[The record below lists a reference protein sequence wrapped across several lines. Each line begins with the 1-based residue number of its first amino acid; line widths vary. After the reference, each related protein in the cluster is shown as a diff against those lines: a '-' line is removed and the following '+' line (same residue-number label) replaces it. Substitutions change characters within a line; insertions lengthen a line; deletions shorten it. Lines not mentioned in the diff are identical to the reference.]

1 MAAKSHSHS
10 EDHHDWHSKEYVVRW
25 AEHQDEGAP
34 HRNQAFEV
42 VAKTIPFSKTASIK
56 ILDIGAGYGGL
67 TQFLL
72 EYFPK
77 ASAICQDG
85 SKEMADLGKEHM
97 KHLKGRFSY
106 VLSDLRES
114 GWSRKLKIKGPFN
127 AVVSSIAIHN
137 VREPEII
144 HRIYKDIFPLIKPGG
159 CFLNLDKK
167 YPSLEALLGWLED
180 AGFEDVKSFWQGG
193 SRAIFGGFKSV
204 NRKISKP
211 AVKPKRANTGL
222 RD

>member
-1 MAAKSHSHS
+1 MAAKSHSD
-10 EDHHDWHSKEYVVRW
+10 DHHDWHSKEYVARW
-25 AEHQDEGAP
+25 AERQDARAP

-42 VAKTIPFSKTASIK
+42 VAKTIPYGKTASIK

-77 ASAICQDG
+77 ASAVCQDG
-85 SKEMADLGKEHM
+85 SKEMADLGKEQM

-106 VLSDLRES
+106 VLSDLKERS
-114 GWSRKLKIKGPFN
+114 WSRKLKIKGPFD

-137 VREPEII
+137 VRDPEII

-159 CFLNLDKK
+159 CFLDLDTT
-167 YPSLEALLGWLED
+167 YPSLEVLLKWLDE
-180 AGFEDVKSFWQGG
+180 AGFENVNCFWHAGRRG
-193 SRAIFGGFKSV
+193 VFGGFKIAKGKTS
-204 NRKISKP
+204 RP
-211 AVKPKRANTGL
+211 PVKRKRARAAV